1 MPQRWEGAVMEPRVS
16 VPIEKAQS
24 PAAVAEAEP
33 ALDPLDPSSGF
44 QGLRVFPPNQ
54 TSP

>member
-1 MPQRWEGAVMEPRVS
+1 MPQRWDGAVMEPRVS

-33 ALDPLDPSSGF
+33 ALDPLDPSSMF
-44 QGLRVFPPNQ
+44 HGLRVFPPNQ